1 MYFSNSYSNKRNY
14 SSQASCHLKK
24 YSSQPGN
31 FPEIFTAE
39 TSSRRLN
46 KLTPTAIGGDNI
58 AGAGAELL
66 YHIRETSIMGFAEVA
81 KHLPFIHKL
90 WNNTLRH
97 IDKIKPDLVVVID
110 YPGFNLRLA
119 KAVSKREIPVIYYIS
134 PQVWAWHQSRIKK
147 IKRYTKEVLCILPF
161 EEEWFRKRGV
171 NARFV
176 GHPLLDQIAKEK
188 STVLQST
195 PIRPSSASLV
205 IGLFP
210 GSRLQEVQRHLPVM
224 IESVKKLRDKF
235 PEIVAAVSIAP
246 EIDMSPYRK
255 VYDFEWLYWIG
266 NRNHQLMNESDLLIM
281 SSGTA
286 TLEATIFHTP
296 MIVIYRLNSLSH
308 RLGKL
313 LIKVPYITIA
323 NLIANKRGVTELI
336 QHDANANTIA
346 SEADTIL
353 SNPQQREATIQFLK
367 NVTQRLGKPGASERA
382 ARIILEYL

>member
-1 MYFSNSYSNKRNY
+1 M
-14 SSQASCHLKK
+14 SSKK
-24 YSSQPGN
+24 IFISAGELSGDIHGGNLVSAIRQINPGI
-31 FPEIFTAE
+31 EI
-39 TSSRRLN
+39 
-46 KLTPTAIGGDNI
+46 TAIGGDNM

-66 YHIRETSIMGFAEVA
+66 YHIRETSIMGFAEVV
-81 KHLPFIHKL
+81 KHLPFIRKL
-90 WNNTLRH
+90 WKNTLRH

-119 KAVSKREIPVIYYIS
+119 KAVSKRNIPVIYYIS

-161 EEEWFRKRGV
+161 EQEWFRKRGI

-176 GHPLLDQIAKEK
+176 GHPLLDQITKEK
-188 STVLQST
+188 NDNLQSS

-224 IESVKKLRDKF
+224 IDSVKKLRDKF

-246 EIDMSPYRK
+246 EIDMSAYRK
-255 VYDFEWLYWIG
+255 VYDFEWLYWIE

-286 TLEATIFHTP
+286 TLEATIFNTP
-296 MIVIYRLNSLSH
+296 MIVIYRLNSLSY

-336 QHDANANTIA
+336 QHDANADTIA
-346 SEADTIL
+346 SEAETIL
-353 SNPQQREATIQFLK
+353 SNPQRRDETIQFLK

-382 ARIILEYL
+382 ARIILEYIAI

>member
-1 MYFSNSYSNKRNY
+1 M
-14 SSQASCHLKK
+14 
-24 YSSQPGN
+24 
-31 FPEIFTAE
+31 
-39 TSSRRLN
+39 SSRKIFISAGELSGDIHGGN
-46 KLTPTAIGGDNI
+46 LVSAIKQINPGIEITAIGGDNM

-66 YHIRETSIMGFAEVA
+66 YHIRETSIMGFAEVV
-81 KHLPFIHKL
+81 KHLPFIRKL
-90 WNNTLRH
+90 WKNTLRH

-110 YPGFNLRLA
+110 YPGFNLRLS
-119 KAVSKREIPVIYYIS
+119 KAVSKRNIPVIYYIS

-188 STVLQST
+188 NTVLQST
-195 PIRPSSASLV
+195 SIRPSSTSLV

-210 GSRLQEVQRHLPVM
+210 GSRFQEVQRHLPVM
-224 IESVKKLRDKF
+224 IESMKKLRDKF
-235 PEIVAAVSIAP
+235 PEMVAAVSIAP
-246 EIDMSPYRK
+246 EIDMSAYRK
-255 VYDFEWLYWIG
+255 IYDFEWLHWIE
-266 NRNHQLMNESDLLIM
+266 NNNHQFMKESDLLIM

-296 MIVIYRLNSLSH
+296 MIVIYRLNSLSY

-336 QHDANANTIA
+336 QHDANADTIA
-346 SEADTIL
+346 GEAETIL
-353 SNPQQREATIQFLK
+353 SNPQRRDETIQFLK

-382 ARIILEYL
+382 ARTILEYL

>member
-1 MYFSNSYSNKRNY
+1 MPS
-14 SSQASCHLKK
+14 KK
-24 YSSQPGN
+24 IFISAGELSGDIHGGNLVSAIRQIDPGI
-31 FPEIFTAE
+31 EI
-39 TSSRRLN
+39 
-46 KLTPTAIGGDNI
+46 TAIGGDNM

-66 YHIRETSIMGFAEVA
+66 YHIRETSIMGFAEVVR
-81 KHLPFIHKL
+81 HLPFIHKL
-90 WNNTLRH
+90 WKCTLRH
-97 IDKIKPDLVVVID
+97 IDKIKPDLVIVID

-119 KAVSKREIPVIYYIS
+119 KAVSKRNIPVIYYIS

-147 IKRYTKEVLCILPF
+147 IKRYTKEALCILPF

-188 STVLQST
+188 NSVLQSVS
-195 PIRPSSASLV
+195 IRPPSASLV

-224 IESVKKLRDKF
+224 IESVKKLRGKF
-235 PEIVAAVSIAP
+235 PEMVAAISIAP
-246 EIDMSPYRK
+246 EIDMSAYRK
-255 VYDFEWLYWIG
+255 VYDFEWLYWIE
-266 NRNHQLMNESDLLIM
+266 NNNHQLMKESDLLIM

-296 MIVIYRLNSLSH
+296 MIVIYRLNSLSY

-313 LIKVPYITIA
+313 LVKVPYITIA

-336 QHDANANTIA
+336 QHDANADTIA
-346 SEADTIL
+346 SEAEAIL
-353 SNPQQREATIQFLK
+353 SNPRRRDETIQFLK

>member
-1 MYFSNSYSNKRNY
+1 M
-14 SSQASCHLKK
+14 SSKK
-24 YSSQPGN
+24 IFISAGELSGDIHGGNLVSAIRKINPGI
-31 FPEIFTAE
+31 EI
-39 TSSRRLN
+39 
-46 KLTPTAIGGDNI
+46 TAIGGDNM

-66 YHIRETSIMGFAEVA
+66 YHIRKTSIMGFAEVV
-81 KHLPFIHKL
+81 KHLPFIRKM
-90 WNNTLRH
+90 WKNTLRH

-119 KAVSKREIPVIYYIS
+119 KAVSKRKIPVIYYIS

-147 IKRYTKEVLCILPF
+147 IKRFTKEVLCILPF

-188 STVLQST
+188 NAMLQSAS
-195 PIRPSSASLV
+195 IRPSSASLV

-224 IESVKKLRDKF
+224 IESVRKLRDKF

-246 EIDMSPYRK
+246 EIDMSAYKK
-255 VYDFEWLYWIG
+255 VYDFEWFYWIE

-296 MIVIYRLNSLSH
+296 MIVIYRLNSLSY

-323 NLIANKRGVTELI
+323 NLIANKKGVTELI
-336 QHDANANTIA
+336 QHDANADTIA
-346 SEADTIL
+346 GEAETIL
-353 SNPQQREATIQFLK
+353 SNPQRRDATIQFLK
-367 NVTQRLGKPGASERA
+367 NVTQRLGKPGASERV
-382 ARIILEYL
+382 ARIILDYI

>member
-1 MYFSNSYSNKRNY
+1 MLS
-14 SSQASCHLKK
+14 KK
-24 YSSQPGN
+24 IFISAGALSGDIHAGN
-31 FPEIFTAE
+31 LVSAIRQINPEIE
-39 TSSRRLN
+39 I
-46 KLTPTAIGGDNI
+46 TAIGGENM

-66 YHIRETSIMGFAEVA
+66 YHIRETSIMGFVEVV
-81 KHLPFIHKL
+81 KHLPFIRKL
-90 WNNTLRH
+90 WENTLHH

-110 YPGFNLRLA
+110 YPGFNLRLV
-119 KAVSKREIPVIYYIS
+119 KAVSKRKIPVIYYIS
-134 PQVWAWHQSRIKK
+134 PQVWAWHQSRIKR

-188 STVLQST
+188 NDNLQSS

-210 GSRLQEVQRHLPVM
+210 GSRLQEVERHLPVM
-224 IESVKKLRDKF
+224 IESVKKLRNKF

-246 EIDMSPYRK
+246 EIDMTAYRK
-255 VYDFEWLYWIG
+255 IYDFEWLYWIE
-266 NRNHQLMNESDLLIM
+266 NNNHQLMKESDLLIM

-296 MIVIYRLNSLSH
+296 MIVIYRLNSLSY

-313 LIKVPYITIA
+313 LINVPYITIA

-336 QHDANANTIA
+336 QHDANADTIS
-346 SEADTIL
+346 SEAEKIL
-353 SNPQQREATIQFLK
+353 SNPQQRDATIQFLK